1 MIRVEFIK
9 QVRRARTYI
18 ALGVL
23 ALIPVIMTVALKL
36 NPPSPSSNEHGYFEV
51 ATHSGINVP
60 LAALTATSAF
70 LLVIVVSLFAGE
82 TVSGEATWGTL
93 RYLLVRPVSRPR
105 LLASKLLVASTLS
118 IVATV
123 VISVV
128 ALVAGIIA
136 FGWHPVLTP
145 SFVVVSQ
152 TGTLDE
158 VLGHRRRYDEESLRA
173 LAGDCG
179 FEVEHVVH
187 FNRIGTLAW
196 YLNGKILRRRTCDD
210 CIYYNRR
217 TVKKSFVFPTHYI
230 DAWHGLFF
238 QPARTGD
245 MVHGVL
251 LELPYL
257 AVFLGLAWWNFLRK
271 DVLS

>member
-23 ALIPVIMTVALKL
+23 ALIPIILTLALKL
-36 NPPSPSSNEHGYFEV
+36 NPPSPSSNERGYFDV

-105 LLASKLLVASTLS
+105 LLATKLLVASVLS
-118 IVATV
+118 IVATI

-145 SFVVVSQ
+145 SFLIVSQ
-152 TGTLDE
+152 GSALGKLALGTIYVAWSMAAFVTFAFLLSTMTDSAFAAVAGGVGLGIVSQILNNISALD
-158 VLGHRRRYDEESLRA
+158 
-173 LAGDCG
+173 
-179 FEVEHVVH
+179 FM
-187 FNRIGTLAW
+187 
-196 YLNGKILRRRTCDD
+196 
-210 CIYYNRR
+210 
-217 TVKKSFVFPTHYI
+217 SFAFPTHYI

-238 QPARTGD
+238 QPTRTSD

-251 LELPYL
+251 LELPYI
-257 AVFLGLAWWNFLRK
+257 AVFLSLAWWRFLRK

>member
-9 QVRRARTYI
+9 QVRRLRTLV

-23 ALIPVIMTVALKL
+23 AGIPIILTVALKL
-36 NPPSPSSNEHGYFEV
+36 NPPSPSSNERGYFDV

-70 LLVIVVSLFAGE
+70 LLVIVVSLFSGE
-82 TVSGEATWGTL
+82 TISGEATWGTL

-105 LLASKLLVASTLS
+105 LLAAKLLVAVTLS
-118 IVATV
+118 VAATF

-128 ALVAGIIA
+128 ALIAGVIA

-145 SFVVVSQ
+145 SFLVVSQ
-152 TGTLDE
+152 TSAIAKLALGTIYVAWCMAPFISFAFLLSTLTDSAFGAVAGGVGLGIVSQILNNISALD
-158 VLGHRRRYDEESLRA
+158 
-173 LAGDCG
+173 
-179 FEVEHVVH
+179 FM
-187 FNRIGTLAW
+187 
-196 YLNGKILRRRTCDD
+196 
-210 CIYYNRR
+210 
-217 TVKKSFVFPTHYI
+217 SFVFPTHYI
-230 DAWHGLFF
+230 DSWHGLFH
-238 QPARTGD
+238 QPVQAGD

-251 LELPYL
+251 VALVYA
-257 AVFLGLAWWNFLRK
+257 AVFLSLAWAQFIRK

>member
-1 MIRVEFIK
+1 VIRVEFIK

-23 ALIPVIMTVALKL
+23 AIIPVIMTVALKL
-36 NPPSPSSNEHGYFEV
+36 NPPSPSSNERGYFEV

-60 LAALTATSAF
+60 LAALTVTSAF

-118 IVATV
+118 IVATII
-123 VISVV
+123 ISLVS
-128 ALVAGIIA
+128 LVAGIIA

-145 SFVVVSQ
+145 SFLIISQTSAIGKLALATIYVAWSMASFVTFAFLLSTLTDSAFAAVAGGVGLGIVSQ
-152 TGTLDE
+152 ILNNISALD
-158 VLGHRRRYDEESLRA
+158 
-173 LAGDCG
+173 
-179 FEVEHVVH
+179 FM
-187 FNRIGTLAW
+187 N
-196 YLNGKILRRRTCDD
+196 
-210 CIYYNRR
+210 
-217 TVKKSFVFPTHYI
+217 FVFPTHYI

-238 QPARTGD
+238 QPTRTSD
-245 MVHGVL
+245 MVHGVF
-251 LELPYL
+251 LELPYV
-257 AVFLGLAWWNFLRK
+257 AVFLGLAWWRFLRK

>member
-1 MIRVEFIK
+1 VIRVEFIK

-23 ALIPVIMTVALKL
+23 VLIPVIMTIALKL
-36 NPPSPSSNEHGYFEV
+36 NPPSPSSTERGFFDV

-82 TVSGEATWGTL
+82 TISGEATWGTL
-93 RYLLVRPVSRPR
+93 RYLLVRPVTRPR
-105 LLASKLLVASTLS
+105 LLATKLLVVATLS
-118 IVATV
+118 LVATI
-123 VISVV
+123 VISVA

-145 SFVVVSQ
+145 SFVVISQGSALAKLALGTIYVAWSMASFVTFAFLLSTMTDSAFAAVAGGVGLGIVSQ
-152 TGTLDE
+152 ILNNISALD
-158 VLGHRRRYDEESLRA
+158 
-173 LAGDCG
+173 
-179 FEVEHVVH
+179 FM
-187 FNRIGTLAW
+187 
-196 YLNGKILRRRTCDD
+196 
-210 CIYYNRR
+210 
-217 TVKKSFVFPTHYI
+217 SFVFPTHYI
-230 DAWHGLFF
+230 ASWHGLFF

-245 MVHGVL
+245 MVNGVL
-251 LELPYL
+251 LELPYI